1 MPELP
6 EVETIAR
13 SLRPHLVGRAP
24 AAVEIRNRNLRRPLP
39 RCFSDSLVGRV
50 ISQVRRRGKYLL
62 IEFETP
68 PAWIVHLGM
77 SGRLVYHR
85 FAPQRPA
92 RHDHVEV
99 RLGGGG
105 SLVYSDPRR
114 FGLMTL
120 GDPDD
125 CDLLAGLGPEPFDRD
140 AFGGEYL
147 FERSRRCR
155 RAVKDV
161 LMDQHVVAGIGNI
174 YSNEILFAG
183 GLRPRRA
190 AARLSRRDCDVVV
203 EATRRVLREAI
214 EHRGSSISDFLDGI
228 GRRGGYQWR
237 RRVYDRAGEACVRC
251 STTIKRVTVGQRSAF
266 YCPACQR

>member
-13 SLRPHLVGRAP
+13 SLRPHLVGRAA
-24 AAVEIRNRNLRRPLP
+24 AAVEVRNRNLRRPLP
-39 RCFSDSLVGRV
+39 RCFSDSLVVRL
-50 ISQVRRRGKYLL
+50 RRRGKYLL
-62 IEFETP
+62 IEFETA

-77 SGRLVYHR
+77 SGRLVYHCC
-85 FAPQRPA
+85 APRQPA

-99 RLGGGG
+99 RFEGGG

-125 CDLLAGLGPEPFDRD
+125 CGLLAGLGPEPFDRD
-140 AFGGEYL
+140 VFAGDYL
-147 FERSRRCR
+147 FELGRRSR

-161 LMDQHVVAGIGNI
+161 LMDQRVVAGIGNI
-174 YSNEILFAG
+174 YSNEILFAAG
-183 GLRPRRA
+183 VRPRRRLS
-190 AARLSRRDCDVVV
+190 RLSRRDCAGVV
-203 EATRRVLREAI
+203 EATRRILHEAI
-214 EHRGSSISDFLDGI
+214 EHGGSSVSDFLDGI

-237 RRVYDRAGEACVRC
+237 RRVYDRAGEACLYC
-251 STTIKRVTVGQRSAF
+251 SATIKRVLVGGRSAF
-266 YCPACQR
+266 YCPSCQR